1 MIHERQRAADRG
13 EADPSLPTVDA
24 THASYDGAIDALL
37 LDAPS
42 DMSERLSVMVASH
55 KQASVARVARML
67 LSDETKVPADR
78 VYFGQLLGMADH
90 LTFTL
95 ASHGLKAYKY
105 VPWGPVGEVLPYLV
119 RRAQENADALSGA
132 AAQRDMML
140 AEVRRRAVGV

>member
-1 MIHERQRAADRG
+1 MVLGWLAQTVEDPPRG
-13 EADPSLPTVDA
+13 GPPWMKSIVVL
-24 THASYDGAIDALL
+24 
-37 LDAPS
+37 
-42 DMSERLSVMVASH
+42 
-55 KQASVARVARML
+55 
-67 LSDETKVPADR
+67 
-78 VYFGQLLGMADH
+78 

>member
-1 MIHERQRAADRG
+1 M
-13 EADPSLPTVDA
+13 
-24 THASYDGAIDALL
+24 GAV
-37 LDAPS
+37 
-42 DMSERLSVMVASH
+42 E
-55 KQASVARVARML
+55 RML

>member
-1 MIHERQRAADRG
+1 MLSLGATTHNQDTCEFAVRRMAEYGI
-13 EADPSLPTVDA
+13 DPAEGGVF
-24 THASYDGAIDALL
+24 
-37 LDAPS
+37 
-42 DMSERLSVMVASH
+42 
-55 KQASVARVARML
+55 
-67 LSDETKVPADR
+67 
-78 VYFGQLLGMADH
+78 FGQLLGMADH